1 MLPNASYV
9 WRKRSVS
16 SGGLRVT
23 KRVALILA
31 LSKRTM
37 SIPAMITRNL
47 IATDLEHP
55 ENKASMDLKNSS
67 SPLG

>member
-1 MLPNASYV
+1 
-9 WRKRSVS
+9 
-16 SGGLRVT
+16 
-23 KRVALILA
+23 
-31 LSKRTM
+31 
-37 SIPAMITRNL
+37 MITRNL